1 MRMDDAHSG
10 RGGGHTS
17 LYVGVGVVSLI
28 LTAIAFGVLL
38 TNTGLR
44 AHAIPI
50 IITLAIV
57 QVVLQVFLFMHLR
70 EGRQVYRLFFG
81 YGAFIA
87 IVVAWGIGYVL
98 TAYTPPAV
106 PVQHLSAAQLTAAGG
121 KIVTTTCI
129 SCHTVNGHGGTLGP
143 NLNQVLA
150 GTVNLVPGGHPTQT
164 SWLLQWIAD
173 PQAVW
178 SSAKMPNLGLTPQQ
192 VQEVVSYLEKDVK

>member
-1 MRMDDAHSG
+1 MNAHAE

-28 LTAIAFGVLL
+28 LTAIAFGILL

-44 AHAIPI
+44 SDAVPI
-50 IITLAIV
+50 IIILAIV
-57 QVVLQVFLFMHLR
+57 QVALQVFLFMHLR

-98 TAYTPPAV
+98 TAYSPPTPKIP
-106 PVQHLSAAQLTAAGG
+106 HLTAAQMVAQGAS
-121 KIVTTTCI
+121 IVSTTCV
-129 SCHTVNGHGGTLGP
+129 SCHTVNGKGAPGPGP
-143 NLNQVLA
+143 NLNSVLS
-150 GTVNLVPGGHPTQT
+150 GSLNLVPGGHPTQA

-173 PQAVW
+173 PPGVW
-178 SSAKMPNLGLTPQQ
+178 SGAKMPNLGLTPLQ
-192 VQEVVSYLEKDVK
+192 VKEVVAYLQKDVK